1 MPTVRR
7 RSARWAY
14 ESAITDFSDASE
26 VLYVRA
32 TSGTLRTDSLVGLHF
47 WCARDW
53 VTAETDAYENG
64 TLMLELRVVS
74 RVKVED

>member
-32 TSGTLRTDSLVGLHF
+32 TSGTLATPEELAHYANAKVRL
-47 WCARDW
+47 
-53 VTAETDAYENG
+53 EDAK
-64 TLMLELRVVS
+64 MRLEIERWGNEEALWF
-74 RVKVED
+74 

>member
-14 ESAITDFSDASE
+14 DSAITDFSDASE

-32 TSGTLRTDSLVGLHF
+32 TSGTLATHEEL
-47 WCARDW
+47 ARYANAK
-53 VTAETDAYENG
+53 VRLEDAK
-64 TLMLELRVVS
+64 MRVEIE
-74 RVKVED
+74 RWGNEEALWF